1 MGHPPRVPV
10 LLGLDQSVIY
20 FVTFCVE
27 GRRHVLDNDDAFAA
41 FRQAI
46 ARLEWHIIA
55 AVVMPDHVHLL
66 AGPRHRD
73 AAVGSLSAAIK
84 RAIRKRLD
92 AAWTWQPGCFDRL
105 LRREESA
112 EEKWEYIRENPVR
125 AGYLRQAG
133 MLALQFESDSVGPIG
148 PVRNQS
154 QIRQAGALALQVK
167 EWAAANVWFPARPI
181 RDIILRFAPATC

>member
-20 FVTFCVE
+20 FITFCVE

-41 FRQAI
+41 FRQAT
-46 ARLEWHIIA
+46 ARLDWHIIA

-84 RAIRKRLD
+84 RAIRKRLGT
-92 AAWTWQPGCFDRL
+92 AWTWQPGCFDRL

-125 AGYLRQAG
+125 AGLVSHWSDWPYRIG
-133 MLALQFESDSVGPIG
+133 FE
-148 PVRNQS
+148 
-154 QIRQAGALALQVK
+154 L
-167 EWAAANVWFPARPI
+167 
-181 RDIILRFAPATC
+181 

>member
-1 MGHPPRVPV
+1 MRHPPRIPV

-46 ARLEWHIIA
+46 PRLDWHIIV

-66 AGPRHRD
+66 AGPANRD
-73 AAVGSLSAAIK
+73 LAVGQLSAAIK
-84 RAIRKRLD
+84 RRIRKEARAD
-92 AAWTWQPGCFDRL
+92 WQWQRGCFDRL

-125 AGYLRQAG
+125 ADLVSHWSDWPYRIG
-133 MLALQFESDSVGPIG
+133 FE
-148 PVRNQS
+148 
-154 QIRQAGALALQVK
+154 L
-167 EWAAANVWFPARPI
+167 
-181 RDIILRFAPATC
+181 